1 MNGKVHPQS
10 EGYGDAKRE
19 LEMLS
24 RWYSSSSKTM
34 CVCILASNV
43 FGCGG
48 SESFR
53 SSGPMVNALIRKCYS
68 AASSRNDFHCLGK
81 GIAMRQ
87 VLFNEDL
94 APILIWALFHYKDS
108 TEPMIVAGKEVTI
121 SKIVEAIVE
130 TAGFTGRVCWEK
142 EDRSVRR
149 RTASTEKLNRVMGTF
164 EWTPLKTAIEK
175 TYKFYAST
183 YCSQ

>member
-1 MNGKVHPQS
+1 
-10 EGYGDAKRE
+10 
-19 LEMLS
+19 
-24 RWYSSSSKTM
+24 
-34 CVCILASNV
+34 
-43 FGCGG
+43 
-48 SESFR
+48 
-53 SSGPMVNALIRKCYS
+53 
-68 AASSRNDFHCLGK
+68 
-81 GIAMRQ
+81 MRQ